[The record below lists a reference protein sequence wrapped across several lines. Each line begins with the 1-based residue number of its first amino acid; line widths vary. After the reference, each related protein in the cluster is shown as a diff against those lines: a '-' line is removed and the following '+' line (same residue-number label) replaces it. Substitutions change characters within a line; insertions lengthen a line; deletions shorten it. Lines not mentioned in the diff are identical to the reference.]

1 MRRVFV
7 LLAATLAGCSTLQSP
22 ESLFNPSQHVGPGS
36 SPAPN
41 VPWVAPA
48 SAVPPAVEKQIT
60 ASLPADVRPGSAI
73 TLAQA
78 IDVALANNP
87 DTRAAWFSTRAAE
100 AALGS
105 RRTAYLP
112 EIDLNANLARGRVE
126 GSSGPV
132 VETTYGASLA
142 LTYLLFDFGGRAA
155 QVEEAR
161 QTLIATA
168 YSQNQTIQNVVLR
181 TQQAYY
187 GYLDAKAL
195 VAAQAAT
202 VRERQTGLDAADAR
216 HNSGVATIADVL
228 QARTAL
234 SQAQLALESFQGSLR
249 SAEGTLSNAMGLPA
263 TTRFTAG
270 DLPTD
275 LPVETVA
282 QSVDQLIAQAETARP
297 DLAAS
302 RAAVLNARARVQ
314 EVRAQGLPTVGLSS
328 GFGRSF
334 VGTPGSTSL
343 TTYSAGVGLR
353 FPLFTGFRNTYDIRQ
368 AEAIAQAT
376 QEDTRGL
383 ADLVGLQVWN
393 SYYALQTATQRVR
406 TSRDLLTSAQ
416 QSVDVETS
424 RYKAG
429 VGSIIDLLTAEA
441 ALENA
446 RAQEV
451 QSRAD
456 WLVAV
461 AQLAHDTGT
470 LGPLQQGK

>member
-1 MRRVFV
+1 MRTLV
-7 LLAATLAGCSTLQSP
+7 LLAAAVLAGCSTLQSP
-22 ESLFNPSQHVGPGS
+22 ESLLNPPQNIGPGS

-41 VPWVAPA
+41 VAWAPTA
-48 SAVPPAVEKQIT
+48 SAVPPPVENQIT
-60 ASLPADVRPGSAI
+60 AKLPPDVQPGSTI
-73 TLAQA
+73 SLAQA
-78 IDVALANNP
+78 IDVALINNP

-105 RRTAYLP
+105 RRAAYLP
-112 EIDLNANLARGRVE
+112 EVDLNANVARGRSV
-126 GSSGPV
+126 GSAGPLL
-132 VETTYGASLA
+132 ETTYGPSLS
-142 LTYLLFDFGGRAA
+142 LPYLLFDFGGRAA

-161 QTLIATA
+161 QSLIATA
-168 YSQNQTIQNVVLR
+168 FSQNQTIQNVVLR

-195 VAAQAAT
+195 FAAQAAT

-216 HNSGVATIADVL
+216 HTSGVATIADVL

-234 SQAQLALESFQGSLR
+234 SQAQLALESFEGNLR
-249 SAEGTLSNAMGLPA
+249 SAEGTLSTVMGLPP
-263 TTRFTAG
+263 TTRFAAG
-270 DLPTD
+270 DLPAD
-275 LPVETVA
+275 LPIDTVS
-282 QSVDQLIAQAETARP
+282 QSVDRLIEQAAAARP

-314 EVRAQGLPTVGLSS
+314 EVRTQGLPTVSLSS
-328 GFGRSF
+328 SIGRSTI
-334 VGTPGSTSL
+334 GTQGSSSF
-343 TTYSAGVGLR
+343 TTYAAGIGLR
-353 FPLFTGFRNTYDIRQ
+353 FPLFTGFRNTYDVRQ
-368 AEAIAQAT
+368 AEASAQAAL
-376 QEDTRGL
+376 EETRGL

-393 SYYALQTATQRVR
+393 SYFALQTATQRVR
-406 TSRDLLTSAQ
+406 TSRDLLTSAR
-416 QSVDVETS
+416 QSVDVETG

-470 LGPLQQGK
+470 LGPPQQGK

>member
-1 MRRVFV
+1 MSRLFV
-7 LLAATLAGCSTLQSP
+7 LAAAAALAGCSTLQSP
-22 ESLFNPSQHVGPGS
+22 ESLLNPPRHVGSGS

-41 VPWVAPA
+41 IAWVPPA
-48 SAVPPAVEKQIT
+48 SAVPPAVEKQMT
-60 ASLPADVRPGSAI
+60 VTLPADVQPGATIS
-73 TLAQA
+73 LAQA
-78 IDVALANNP
+78 IDVALTNNP

-105 RRTAYLP
+105 RRSPYLP
-112 EIDLNANLARGRVE
+112 EVDLGGTLARGRTQTGV
-126 GSSGPV
+126 STQTTFGP
-132 VETTYGASLA
+132 SLT

-161 QTLIATA
+161 QSLIATA
-168 YSQNQTIQNVVLR
+168 FSQNQTIQNVVLR

-187 GYLDAKAL
+187 SYLDAKAL
-195 VAAQAAT
+195 VAAQTAT
-202 VRERQTGLDAADAR
+202 VRERQTALDAANAR
-216 HNSGVATIADVL
+216 HSSGVATIADVL

-234 SQAQLALESFQGSLR
+234 SQAQLSLESFEGAMQS
-249 SAEGTLSNAMGLPA
+249 SVGTLANAMGLPA
-263 TTRFTAG
+263 NTRFTAG

-275 LPVETVA
+275 LPIDTVA
-282 QSVDQLIAQAETARP
+282 QSVDTLIEQAMAARP

-302 RAAVLNARARVQ
+302 RAAALNARARVQ

-328 GFGRSF
+328 SVGRSF
-334 VGTPGSTSL
+334 LFSPGSSSFN
-343 TTYSAGVGLR
+343 TYSAGVGVRL
-353 FPLFTGFRNTYDIRQ
+353 PLFTGFRNTYDIRQ
-368 AEAIAQAT
+368 AEAIAAAT
-376 QEDTRGL
+376 QEDARGL
-383 ADLVGLQVWN
+383 ADLAGLEVWN
-393 SYYALQTATQRVR
+393 SYYALQTAMHRVR
-406 TSRDLLTSAQ
+406 TSRDLLASAQ

-441 ALENA
+441 ALESA

-461 AQLAHDTGT
+461 AQLAHDTGSLT
-470 LGPLQQGK
+470 PPPQQGK

>member
-1 MRRVFV
+1 MKR
-7 LLAATLAGCSTLQSP
+7 LLIFAAAALAGCSSLQSP
-22 ESLFNPSQHVGPGS
+22 ESLLNAPQHVGPGS

-41 VPWVAPA
+41 VAWVPPA
-48 SAVPPAVEKQIT
+48 SAVPPPVEKQIT
-60 ASLPADVRPGSAI
+60 VTLPPDVQPGATI

-78 IDVALANNP
+78 IDVALSNNP

-105 RRTAYLP
+105 RRSAYLP
-112 EIDLNANLARGRVE
+112 EIDLGGTLARGRTQ
-126 GSSGPV
+126 SSAPA
-132 VETTYGASLA
+132 ETTFGPSLT

-161 QTLIATA
+161 QSLIATA
-168 YSQNQTIQNVVLR
+168 FSQNQTIQNVVLR

-195 VAAQAAT
+195 VAAQTAT
-202 VRERQTGLDAADAR
+202 VKERQTALDAADAR
-216 HNSGVATIADVL
+216 HSSGVATIADVL
-228 QARTAL
+228 QARTAF
-234 SQAQLALESFQGSLR
+234 SQAQLSLETFEGALR
-249 SAEGTLSNAMGLPA
+249 SAEGTLSNAMGLPP
-263 TTRFTAG
+263 TTRFAAG

-275 LPVETVA
+275 LPIDTVSS
-282 QSVDQLIAQAETARP
+282 SVDKLIDQAMATRP

-302 RAAVLNARARVQ
+302 RAAVLNTRARVQ

-328 GFGRSF
+328 SVGRSF
-334 VGTPGSTSL
+334 LFSPGSSSL
-343 TTYSAGVGLR
+343 TTYSAGVGVR
-353 FPLFTGFRNTYDIRQ
+353 IPVFTGFRNSYDIRQ
-368 AEAIAQAT
+368 AEAIAAAT
-376 QEDTRGL
+376 QEDARGL
-383 ADLVGLQVWN
+383 ADLVGLEVWN

-406 TSRDLLTSAQ
+406 TSRDLLASAQ
-416 QSVDVETS
+416 QSVDVES
-424 RYKAG
+424 GRYKAG

-461 AQLAHDTGT
+461 AQLAHDTGS
-470 LGPLQQGK
+470 LVPPAAQGK